1 MDESQSVKLKPASY
15 KLYNTDVCKCRKEV
29 GMDTQKINLV
39 SGWKFHYGECEE
51 AWYKGYDDS
60 GADWKDVTIPH
71 DWSVTMPFSKDYSS
85 GTGYLAGGIGW
96 YRVRFTL
103 PENLRG
109 KNIRICFDGVYKNSM
124 VWCNSYYLGK
134 RPNGYVPFSYDI
146 TDMAVF
152 GGEVNV
158 ICVKVIH
165 TDIAD
170 SRWFTGSGITR
181 KVTVTADE
189 IVHPAEYG
197 IIFRTEKLS
206 ENRDAAQLSVSH
218 KMEITGAHSCKN
230 ALDKLIG
237 KKVFI
242 ESRFYDDKGENVL
255 TLKDETRI
263 KKDENTRVWLS
274 GTFKNPLLCSAES
287 PNLYRMDSYYMV
299 EDTTEKYLVDSR
311 YVGIRTIVFDPNE
324 GFFVNGESVK
334 LKGVCVHHDGGCLG
348 AAMRQEVWQ
357 RRLNTLKEA
366 GCNAIRCSHNPHMP
380 ELYDLCDHMGFFM
393 MDEAFDEWE
402 NPKNKWSKGHNVYP
416 PKHQGYYEDFHMWHE
431 ADLEAMVRRD
441 RNHPSVIMYSIGNEV
456 DYPNDPYCHPMFD
469 TMTGNNDAN
478 KPEAE
483 RRYDSNKPNME
494 RLSVLAKELADIVK
508 KNDPTRPVTVA
519 AAFPELSTHIGF
531 VDELSVVGYNYK
543 EHLYEEDHKRFPDK
557 TFLGSENG
565 HGYRQWRAVTDN
577 DYICGQFLWTGIDY
591 LGEAHGW
598 PVDGSTAGILTTA
611 GLKKP
616 GFLRRKTFWSDEPT
630 LCILTRRVSD
640 GEDAWLPMSNAWDY
654 ENEEEILVKI
664 YVTDLGDG
672 QNGILTLYLNDKK
685 IAESSERDD
694 DNAYEFR
701 IPFEKGRLWAEYSES
716 GEEIF
721 NVLSGELMTPEYF
734 DHLSIEIWKDDDL
747 VSGERFAEASMHTGY
762 LYQIYVSAEDKNDVP
777 LRSAV
782 SAKEF
787 FTGRDKIKDPS
798 CEADY
803 EEPGFMADFPDIS
816 VSVDGDGML
825 AGIDSGNLAD
835 PSSLTG
841 NNRKLWN
848 GEAVVYVRRTGNGSI
863 DVKINGQRI
872 SF

>member
-1 MDESQSVKLKPASY
+1 
-15 KLYNTDVCKCRKEV
+15 
-29 GMDTQKINLV
+29 MDTLKINLN

-51 AWYKGYDDS
+51 AWYKGYDDNRE
-60 GADWKDVTIPH
+60 DWKDITVPH

-96 YRVRFTL
+96 YRVEFSL

-109 KNIRICFDGVYKNSM
+109 KNIRVCFDGVYKNSM

-146 TDMAVF
+146 TDMVTF
-152 GGEVNV
+152 GDGENV
-158 ICVKVIH
+158 ICVKVVH

-181 KVTVTADE
+181 KVTIVADE

-197 IIFRTEKLS
+197 ITFRTEKIS
-206 ENRDAAQLSVSH
+206 EDKSAAHISVSH
-218 KMEITGAHSCKN
+218 KIEITGAVCNKN
-230 ALDKLIG
+230 EIAKLNG
-237 KKVFI
+237 KRVFI
-242 ESRFYDDKGENVL
+242 ETRFYDDNGSNIL
-255 TLKDETRI
+255 TLKDDTKI
-263 KKDENTRVWLS
+263 KKDENTRIWLS
-274 GTFKNPLLCSAES
+274 GTVKNPKLWSS
-287 PNLYRMDSYYMV
+287 DFPNLYRMDSYYMI

-311 YVGIRTIVFDPNE
+311 YVGVRTVLFDPNR
-324 GFFVNGESVK
+324 GLFINGDSVK

-348 AAMRQEVWQ
+348 AAMKQEVWQ
-357 RRLNTLKEA
+357 RRLKTLKEA

-402 NPKNKWSKGHNVYP
+402 NPKNKWSTGHNVYP

-431 ADLEAMVRRD
+431 EDLATMVRRD

-494 RLSVLAKELADIVK
+494 RLSVIAKELSDIVK

-519 AAFPELSTHIGF
+519 AAFPELSTRIGF
-531 VDELSVVGYNYK
+531 IDELSVVGYNYK
-543 EHLYEEDHKRFPDK
+543 EHLYEEDHKRFPEK

-565 HGYRQWRAVTDN
+565 HGYKQWRAVTDN

-598 PVDGSTAGILTTA
+598 PVHGSTAGILTTA

-630 LCILTRRVSD
+630 VCILTRRVSD
-640 GEDAWLPMSNAWDY
+640 GEDSWLPMSNAWDY
-654 ENEEEILVKI
+654 EDGEEILVKV
-664 YVTDLGDG
+664 YVTDSGNDEE
-672 QNGILTLYLNDKK
+672 GILTLYLNDNKL
-685 IAESSERDD
+685 EELSERDD
-694 DNAYEFR
+694 DNAYVFKV
-701 IPFEKGRLWAEYSES
+701 PFKKGRLWAEYSNAGELIKEPEDTEGVYES
-716 GEEIF
+716 ESILSDEACEDDGYVE
-721 NVLSGELMTPEYF
+721 VLSGELVTPEFF
-734 DHLSIEIWKDDDL
+734 DHLFVEVWNDKDAI
-747 VSGERFAEASMHTGY
+747 SGDSFMESSMQAGY
-762 LYQIYVSAEDKNDVP
+762 LYQIYVRAEDRNDVP

-782 SAKEF
+782 SANDF
-787 FTGRDKIKDPS
+787 FTERDKIKDPS
-798 CEADY
+798 CAADY
-803 EEPGFMADFPDIS
+803 DEPSFMKEYPDIN
-816 VSVDGDGML
+816 VTVEGDGSF

-835 PSSLTG
+835 PSDLTG
-841 NNRKLWN
+841 NSRKLWN
-848 GEAVVYVRRTGNGSI
+848 GEAVVYVRRTGNGTI
-863 DVKINGQRI
+863 NVKINGQKI
-872 SF
+872 TL